1 MAVYVAFPVIMFAT
15 FNQPWFYEDA
25 IYQARMAIQMK
36 RDEAGVELLKRQLAH
51 AKQVNLQKSIEERE
65 EGR

>member
-25 IYQARMAIQMK
+25 IYQVRMAIQMK
-36 RDEAGVELLKRQLAH
+36 RDEAGVELLRKHLAH
-51 AKQVNLQKSIEERE
+51 AKQENLKRSIENRE
-65 EGR
+65 DS

>member
-25 IYQARMAIQMK
+25 IYQARMAIQMQ
-36 RDEAGVELLKRQLAH
+36 RDEASVELLKKQLAH
-51 AKQVNLQKSIEERE
+51 AKQVNLQTNIEKRD